1 MAAITTRITS
11 GTGATVKNL
20 PLSSVEIDTNFIN
33 LNADI
38 ALRAT
43 IASPALT
50 GTPTAPTPA
59 ANDNSTLI
67 ATTAFV
73 AAGFLPIAN
82 PTATGTLT
90 VPTIVGTSATNAT
103 SSTTGA
109 LKTAGGLAVV
119 KDFYLG
125 GNMYATGD
133 ITSAYTSDER
143 LKTNIQEIK
152 GALGKLK
159 LLSGVTFNWNELSGK
174 NQEVAEAGVL
184 AGQVEVAL
192 PEAVVVRENGYK
204 AVKYEQLSALI
215 IQAIKEI
222 SDRLDTLES
231 KLNGI

>member
-33 LNADI
+33 LNADL
-38 ALRAT
+38 ALKANN
-43 IASPALT
+43 ISPAFT
-50 GTPTAPTPA
+50 GSPTAPTPA
-59 ANDNSTLI
+59 ANDNSSLI

-109 LKTAGGLAVV
+109 LKTAGGLGVV

-125 GNMYATGD
+125 GSMYATGD

-174 NQEVAEAGVL
+174 NQEVPEAGVL
-184 AGQVEVAL
+184 AGQVQLAL
-192 PEAVVVRENGYK
+192 PEAVVVRENGFK
-204 AVKYEQLSALI
+204 AVKYEQMSALI
-215 IQAIKEI
+215 IQAIKEL
-222 SDRLDTLES
+222 SDKVDTLES

>member
-43 IASPALT
+43 LATPAFT
-50 GTPTAPTPA
+50 GTPTAPTA
-59 ANDNSTLI
+59 AVGTNNTQL
-67 ATTAFV
+67 ATTEFV
-73 AAGFLPIAN
+73 ATGFLPIAN

-90 VPTIVGTSATNAT
+90 APTIVGTATTNST
-103 SSTTGA
+103 STTTGA
-109 LKTAGGLAVV
+109 LKTTGGLGVSR
-119 KDFYLG
+119 DFYLG
-125 GNMYATGD
+125 GNMYAVGD

-143 LKTNIQEIK
+143 LKINIQEIK
-152 GALGKLK
+152 GALDKIK

-174 NQEVAEAGVL
+174 NQEVKEAGVL

-192 PEAVVVRENGYK
+192 PEAVVVRENGFK
-204 AVKYEQLSALI
+204 AVKYEQMSALI
-215 IQAIKEI
+215 IQAIKEL
-222 SDRLDTLES
+222 SDKVDTLES
-231 KLNGI
+231 KVNGI